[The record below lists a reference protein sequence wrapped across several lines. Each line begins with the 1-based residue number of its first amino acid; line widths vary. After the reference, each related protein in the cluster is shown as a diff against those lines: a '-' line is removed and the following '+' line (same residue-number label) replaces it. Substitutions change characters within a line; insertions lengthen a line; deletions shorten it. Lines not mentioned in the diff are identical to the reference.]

1 MEQAAADHEFL
12 RRLLDVQ
19 DAAARGHPLG
29 VAVGDQAAAAV
40 GVLVPERAVDDV
52 GDGLEPAVRVPRGAL
67 GLTRGVVDLAHLVHV
82 HERVEPRQVHPGE
95 GAPDREPLALVAGRR
110 GGDRGDLPL
119 GLGDVG
125 LRDPRQHEYVV
136 DGDRWHGFL
145 LRLSASITM
154 LERSNIPN
162 GPWLRAPAPLLVT
175 MGSVAFPAWIPTRAR
190 VWTRSASR
198 TCSPGRCVPGWPGPR
213 SGPRMVTHITGLA
226 SGYFAT
232 MMHIPPGP
240 PLALT
245 TDGVGTKILLA
256 REANRWEPIGIDCVA
271 NNVNDV
277 ICTGA
282 VPLALLDYMATD
294 RIDAGV
300 LEAVARGLYLGAE
313 EAGIAI
319 PGGEIAQIG
328 AMLAPSAGG
337 PPMLDLVGTAVGA
350 LPPGRD
356 PVDGSRVSAGDVILA
371 LPSSGLHSNG
381 YSLARRAL
389 FETGGLSLDSQV
401 PGTGQRLDDALL
413 APTRVYVRAAE
424 ALWEAG
430 VTPRGL
436 VHISG
441 GGLLNLAR
449 LAADVS
455 YELDAL
461 PPPPPVFAL
470 IAEAGRVPAA
480 TMYATFNMGTG
491 FCVIVSPSEAQAA
504 IDALKSA
511 GEQPVVAGSV
521 TGRPGRY
528 VSIPSAGL
536 VGRGDAFEAVRDTV

>member
-1 MEQAAADHEFL
+1 MDTDPTPSPYASAGVDEEHEQ
-12 RRLLDVQ
+12 DVF
-19 DAAARGHPLG
+19 AR
-29 VAVGDQAAAAV
+29 AM
-40 GVLVPERAVDDV
+40 R
-52 GDGLEPAVRVPRGAL
+52 
-67 GLTRGVVDLAHLVHV
+67 
-82 HERVEPRQVHPGE
+82 
-95 GAPDREPLALVAGRR
+95 
-110 GGDRGDLPL
+110 
-119 GLGDVG
+119 
-125 LRDPRQHEYVV
+125 
-136 DGDRWHGFL
+136 
-145 LRLSASITM
+145 
-154 LERSNIPN
+154 
-162 GPWLRAPAPLLVT
+162 PWLARTKVRSPLV
-175 MGSVAFPAWIPTRAR
+175 SD
-190 VWTRSASR
+190 
-198 TCSPGRCVPGWPGPR
+198 
-213 SGPRMVTHITGLA
+213 ITGLA

-232 MMHIPPGP
+232 MMRLPPGP

-256 REANRWEPIGIDCVA
+256 RQAGRWEPIGIDCVA

-277 ICTGA
+277 ICVGA

-294 RIDAGV
+294 RIDEGV
-300 LEAVARGLYLGAE
+300 LEEVARGLYLGAE

-328 AMLAPSAGG
+328 AMLADAAGG
-337 PPMLDLVGTAVGA
+337 PPMLDLVGTAIGA
-350 LPPGRD
+350 LPPGRV

-389 FETGGLSLDSQV
+389 FEVAGLTLADEV

-430 VTPRGL
+430 VTPGGL
-436 VHISG
+436 AHISG

-455 YELDAL
+455 YDLDAL
-461 PPPPPVFAL
+461 PPPPAIFAL

-491 FCVIVSPSEAQAA
+491 FCVVVSADEAQPA
-504 IDALKSA
+504 IDALRGA
-511 GEQPVVAGSV
+511 GEEPIRIGAVVP
-521 TGRPGRY
+521 RPGRF
-528 VSIPSAGL
+528 VSIPAAGL
-536 VGRGDAFEAVRDTV
+536 VGRGDSFQLTG

>member
-1 MEQAAADHEFL
+1 MDQ
-12 RRLLDVQ
+12 
-19 DAAARGHPLG
+19 
-29 VAVGDQAAAAV
+29 DQAEGSPSSYASA
-40 GVLVPERAVDDV
+40 GVDEEREQDV
-52 GDGLEPAVRVPRGAL
+52 FARVMR
-67 GLTRGVVDLAHLVHV
+67 
-82 HERVEPRQVHPGE
+82 
-95 GAPDREPLALVAGRR
+95 
-110 GGDRGDLPL
+110 
-119 GLGDVG
+119 
-125 LRDPRQHEYVV
+125 
-136 DGDRWHGFL
+136 
-145 LRLSASITM
+145 
-154 LERSNIPN
+154 
-162 GPWLRAPAPLLVT
+162 PWLARTRVRSPLVT
-175 MGSVAFPAWIPTRAR
+175 D
-190 VWTRSASR
+190 
-198 TCSPGRCVPGWPGPR
+198 
-213 SGPRMVTHITGLA
+213 ITGLA

-232 MMHIPPGP
+232 LMHIPPGP

-256 REANRWEPIGIDCVA
+256 REAGCWEPVGIDCVA

-277 ICTGA
+277 ICVGA

-294 RIDAGV
+294 RIDEGV

-328 AMLAPSAGG
+328 AMLAPAAGG

-350 LPPGRD
+350 LPPGRV
-356 PVDGSRVSAGDVILA
+356 PVDGSRVSEGDVILA

-381 YSLARRAL
+381 YSLARRVL
-389 FETGGLSLDSQV
+389 FEVAAMTLADVV
-401 PGTGQRLDDALL
+401 PGTSQRLGDALL

-461 PPPPPVFAL
+461 LPPPPVFGL

-491 FCVIVSPSEAQAA
+491 FCAVVSPSEQHAA
-504 IDALKSA
+504 IAALKSA
-511 GEQPVVAGSV
+511 GEEPVRIGSV
-521 TGRPGRY
+521 TGRPGRS

-536 VGRGDAFEAVRDTV
+536 RGRGDAFEPAS